1 MKSVLFFAT
10 AAAAAGPYLAWT
22 ADSFTQHEIDNKKP
36 YHYTKAVLYDG
47 FQSAYAL
54 TKNETVLDWYRGR
67 IDERVVLSNGS
78 IANWKPGSYSLDEY
92 RIGNNILWWY
102 EHTGEEKYKTAAKI
116 IRDELAHHPR
126 TDEGGFVHRHPIY
139 DHQMWLDG
147 IFMADTFYAK
157 WTSLFDKK
165 NNTAWNDIINQFDVI
180 DRRTRNTTLNLLYHG
195 FDETKTAV
203 WAHSET
209 GASPLIW
216 SRAVGW
222 YAVALLEVIQLL
234 PRGHPGIEKLS
245 NYFITLADGLKNSQ
259 DASGGWYLIMD
270 PYYVG
275 NPANY
280 IESSA
285 SALFTFA
292 LLKGT
297 KLGLIPEQK
306 FFPAAAKG
314 YQKLTDFVTENAN
327 GTVNWEGTVY
337 VGSLNSDASFEY
349 YTGVELAAN
358 DYKGVG
364 PFMFAS
370 YEWETYN
377 QTKTPGR
384 GHGHGGPK
392 PPRGG
397 PKGPRPGRQ
406 FNRRFQ
412 KTYW

>member
-36 YHYTKAVLYDG
+36 FHYTKAVLYDG
-47 FQSAYAL
+47 FEAAYEL
-54 TKNETVLDWYRGR
+54 TKNETLAEWYRGR
-67 IDERVVLSNGS
+67 IDERVVLANGS
-78 IANWKPGSYSLDEY
+78 IANWKPEHYSLDEY

-102 EHTGEEKYKTAAKI
+102 ERTGEAKYKKAASI
-116 IRDELAHHPR
+116 IREQLNRHPR
-126 TDEGGFVHRHPIY
+126 TDEGGFVHRSPIY

-165 NNTAWNDIINQFDVI
+165 NATAWDDIVNQFDII
-180 DRRTRNTTLNLLYHG
+180 DRRTRNATLNLLYHG
-195 FDETKTAV
+195 FDEAKQQV
-203 WAHSET
+203 WANQVN

-234 PRGHPGIEKLS
+234 PKGHPGVEKLT
-245 NYFITLADGLKNSQ
+245 NYFVTLADGLKKSQ
-259 DASGGWYLIMD
+259 DKSGGWYLIMD
-270 PYYVG
+270 PQYVA

-285 SALFTFA
+285 SALFVFSW
-292 LLKGT
+292 LKGI
-297 KLGLIPEQK
+297 KLGLIPEGK
-306 FFPAAAKG
+306 YFPAAAKG

-327 GTVNWEGTVY
+327 GTVNWEGTVE

-349 YTGVELAAN
+349 YTEVPLAAN

-364 PFMFAS
+364 PWMFAS

-377 QTKTPGR
+377 QTKIPGR
-384 GHGHGGPK
+384 AT
-392 PPRGG
+392 
-397 PKGPRPGRQ
+397 PRPGQHARQ
-406 FNRRFQ
+406 FNRRL
-412 KTYW
+412 KTYY

>member
-36 YHYTKAVLYDG
+36 FHYTKAVLYDG
-47 FQSAYAL
+47 FEAAYEL
-54 TKNETVLDWYRGR
+54 TKNESLADWYRGR
-67 IDERVVLSNGS
+67 IDERVVLANGS
-78 IANWKPGSYSLDEY
+78 IANWKPEHYSLDEY

-102 EHTGEEKYKTAAKI
+102 ERTGEAKYKSAAKI
-116 IRDELAHHPR
+116 IREQLNRHPR
-126 TDEGGFVHRHPIY
+126 TDEGGFVHRSPIY

-157 WTSLFDKK
+157 WTSLFDAK
-165 NNTAWNDIINQFDVI
+165 NATAWDDIVNQFDII
-180 DRRTRNTTLNLLYHG
+180 DRRTRNTTLNLHYHG
-195 FDETKTAV
+195 FDESKTQS
-203 WAHSET
+203 WANQVN

-234 PRGHPGIEKLS
+234 PKEHPGVAKLT
-245 NYFITLADGLKNSQ
+245 NYFVTLAEGLKKSQ
-259 DASGGWYLIMD
+259 DKSGGWYLIMD
-270 PYYVG
+270 PEYTS

-285 SALFTFA
+285 SALFVFA
-292 LLKGT
+292 WLKGI
-297 KLGLIPEQK
+297 KLGLISECTY
-306 FFPAAAKG
+306 FTAAARG

-327 GTVNWEGTVY
+327 GTVNWEGTVE

-349 YTGVELAAN
+349 YTTVPLAAN

-364 PFMFAS
+364 PWMFAS

-377 QTKTPGR
+377 QTKSAAPVTAPT
-384 GHGHGGPK
+384 K
-392 PPRGG
+392 L
-397 PKGPRPGRQ
+397 RQ
-406 FNRRFQ
+406 RQYNRRL
-412 KTYW
+412 KSYY

>member
-22 ADSFTQHEIDNKKP
+22 ADSFTKHTIDNKKP

-47 FQSAYAL
+47 FEAAYEL
-54 TKNETVLDWYRGR
+54 TKNETLADWYRSR
-67 IDERVVLSNGS
+67 IDGLVVLSNGS
-78 IANWKPGSYSLDEY
+78 ITNWKPEAYSLDEY

-102 EHTGEEKYKTAAKI
+102 ERTGEAKYKIAANI
-116 IRDELAHHPR
+116 IRDELINHPR

-157 WTSLFDKK
+157 WTSLFDK
-165 NNTAWNDIINQFDVI
+165 NNATAWDDIVNQFDII

-203 WAHSET
+203 WANQET

-234 PRGHPGIEKLS
+234 PKGHPGIEKLTT
-245 NYFITLADGLKNSQ
+245 YFVTLASGLKNAQ
-259 DASGGWYLIMD
+259 DKSGGWYLIMD
-270 PYYVG
+270 PKYIA

-292 LLKGT
+292 WLKGI
-297 KLGLIPEQK
+297 KLGLIPESAY
-306 FFPAAAKG
+306 FPAAAKA

-327 GTVNWEGTVY
+327 GTISWQGTVE

-349 YTGVELAAN
+349 YTQVPLAGN

-364 PFMFAS
+364 PWMFAS

-377 QTKTPGR
+377 QTKTAGR
-384 GHGHGGPK
+384 RSPK
-392 PPRGG
+392 P
-397 PKGPRPGRQ
+397 RQ
-406 FNRRFQ
+406 WNRRL
-412 KTYW
+412 KSYY